1 MQAELRHAFPF
12 IPEGIHVAFAH
23 FQKPFLFLARIRLV
37 AGLICYLFV
46 VSQTDN
52 LDPRLHVG
60 AVQILIYGSFG
71 TFLLRR
77 SIEDGRARLLG
88 VLYYLI
94 GNNYIP
100 LALSAAYFASESPWA
115 RTTITV
121 LAGTNLEA
129 FVILFFWLFVAVF
142 PTANV
147 PHRVLRPIAFGA
159 AASLGIGFF
168 FIGLGGMRIYRR
180 LSGKPLPHLI
190 DSLSELFFMLWAL
203 GAPLIIAASL
213 VLLWKFRLLRES
225 DRQRS
230 LLAFLAISIAFGLPM
245 LTSHLRSLSP
255 AFRLQPDTVD
265 VLYFV
270 INATWALFP
279 MAFTYVVL
287 AQRVLDVEKIASG
300 ALRYLLTRYS
310 ALTFAFLPLALLSY
324 FGWLN
329 RHSTLAELFEGS
341 SAIVIVALGGL
352 GIAALVYHRTWLD
365 YIDRRFFSERY
376 NSRRVL
382 TELVEQVRGT
392 RNLVELA
399 KLVERGVDLALHL
412 ERVALM
418 VEDPAVGRFVDPRHQ
433 VRPLDPG
440 SQLITLV
447 SGSRDPIAVDLEAPS
462 SPFRSLP
469 EDDKLWLLENRVEMI
484 APAHS
489 LDGNLIAVLVLGAK
503 KSELPFLLEDRELL
517 AGVCSSA
524 GLVVELLRLKE
535 TSSPVA
541 SPPSLNERFEATAAV
556 EADGNDGGNA
566 EAAMECIACDRV
578 FPPGT
583 AECPHCFVDTE
594 KTNAPYI
601 LRDLYRLDHRLGA
614 GGMAVVYRAKDLKL
628 GRTVAIKTLP
638 RVNAEAAMRLRRE
651 ARTAASVTHPG
662 LAAIYG
668 LETWRGVPMIITE
681 YLAGGTLADQLGQ
694 DPLDPL
700 AAIDMASTVAQAL
713 AKIHTAGILHRDIK
727 PSNIGYTEDGDVKL
741 LDFGIARIQH
751 DFRKERPDDENTA
764 PGPDG
769 SRIVN
774 TASLMLPRTRTG
786 QLVGT
791 VTYLSPEAARGEKAD
806 TGVDLWALAVCL
818 YESLTAENLFYGR
831 NFQDVLGKIR
841 DQRIAD
847 VRQKAPTCP
856 EPLALFLAEELHLD
870 RSRRS
875 EDGLEMASRLRIVR
889 AKILA

>member
-1 MQAELRHAFPF
+1 MLVFSANAYATGLIYPVITKAPAPWSWILAVTWGIRMDAFLPLFLWKFVDVFPNARVSHPYFWAASSLKLISVWLGLFINSLAWIRVFRFLASVTTPVWIDGMVLLLDKQWELL
-12 IPEGIHVAFAH
+12 IPLIGAAG
-23 FQKPFLFLARIRLV
+23 PFLWLKRRRLLADEQRRITMAV
-37 AGLICYLFV
+37 IA
-46 VSQTDN
+46 
-52 LDPRLHVG
+52 VG
-60 AVQILIYGSFG
+60 AFCLAMMEIL
-71 TFLLRR
+71 
-77 SIEDGRARLLG
+77 
-88 VLYYLI
+88 
-94 GNNYIP
+94 
-100 LALSAAYFASESPWA
+100 
-115 RTTITV
+115 
-121 LAGTNLEA
+121 LEA
-129 FVILFFWLFVAVF
+129 FIPGLRPWIGFNFYTSNILVAVF
-142 PTANV
+142 P
-147 PHRVLRPIAFGA
+147 I
-159 AASLGIGFF
+159 
-168 FIGLGGMRIYRR
+168 
-180 LSGKPLPHLI
+180 
-190 DSLSELFFMLWAL
+190 
-203 GAPLIIAASL
+203 
-213 VLLWKFRLLRES
+213 LL
-225 DRQRS
+225 
-230 LLAFLAISIAFGLPM
+230 
-245 LTSHLRSLSP
+245 
-255 AFRLQPDTVD
+255 
-265 VLYFV
+265 
-270 INATWALFP
+270 
-279 MAFTYVVL
+279 TYSVL
-287 AQRVLDVEKIASG
+287 AHRVLDVASV
-300 ALRYLLTRYS
+300 ARNAVRYVLTRYS
-310 ALTFAFLPLALLSY
+310 AAALGFVPFGFIVY
-324 FGWLN
+324 FGWVH
-329 RHSTLAELFEGS
+329 RHSTLIELFSGS
-341 SAIVIVALGGL
+341 PAIVLLTTTLLGAL
-352 GIAALVYHRTWLD
+352 ALTFRQPVLD
-365 YIDRRFFSERY
+365 YIDRRFFTERY

-392 RNLVELA
+392 RNLAELA

-447 SGSRDPIAVDLEAPS
+447 AGSRDPIAVDLEAPS

-469 EDDKLWLLENRVEMI
+469 EDDKLWLVENRVEMI

-489 LDGNLIAVLVLGAK
+489 LDGILIAVLVLGAK

-535 TSSPVA
+535 TASPVA
-541 SPPSLNERFEATAAV
+541 SLPSLNERFEAAASV
-556 EADGNDGGNA
+556 EGAGNEGNDG

-583 AECPHCFVDTE
+583 TECPHCFVDAE
-594 KTNAPYI
+594 KTNAPFI

-614 GGMAVVYRAKDLKL
+614 GGMAVVYRARDLKL

-651 ARTAASVTHPG
+651 ARTAASVTHQG

-700 AAIDMASTVAQAL
+700 GAIDMASTVAQAL
-713 AKIHTAGILHRDIK
+713 AKIHAAGILHRDIK

-831 NFQDVLGKIR
+831 NFQDVLTKIR

-875 EDGLEMASRLRIVR
+875 EDGLEMASRLRMVR

>member
-1 MQAELRHAFPF
+1 MTLR
-12 IPEGIHVAFAH
+12 
-23 FQKPFLFLARIRLV
+23 
-37 AGLICYLFV
+37 
-46 VSQTDN
+46 
-52 LDPRLHVG
+52 
-60 AVQILIYGSFG
+60 
-71 TFLLRR
+71 LRR
-77 SIEDGRARLLG
+77 DAAFDWCERAAIGLAFGRALLGLLCYPLVVYYFPNSVSATTHTLAFQIALFGGSAFFVRRMAPDDERARLLAAVFIACANAYTTG
-88 VLYYLI
+88 LVQPMIHMASPPWSWICTVAWAIRVDAFL
-94 GNNYIP
+94 P
-100 LALSAAYFASESPWA
+100 LFLWK
-115 RTTITV
+115 
-121 LAGTNLEA
+121 
-129 FVILFFWLFVAVF
+129 FVEVF
-142 PTANV
+142 PTTRISHPFFHASNALRRIALGLGIFFNV
-147 PHRVLRPIAFGA
+147 IAGIRAIRFLGGFTIPIWPDAIVLLLDKQWEILIPLIVAAAPFLLLKRQRLSADERRRVLLTVIAI
-159 AASLGIGFF
+159 SLFCH
-168 FIGLGGMRIYRR
+168 GM
-180 LSGKPLPHLI
+180 LELL
-190 DSLSELFFMLWAL
+190 LEELFPSLPWWDRTATFYGRSRFFLGNAL
-203 GAPLIIAASL
+203 
-213 VLLWKFRLLRES
+213 
-225 DRQRS
+225 
-230 LLAFLAISIAFGLPM
+230 
-245 LTSHLRSLSP
+245 
-255 AFRLQPDTVD
+255 
-265 VLYFV
+265 Y
-270 INATWALFP
+270 ALFP
-279 MAFTYVVL
+279 ILMTYTIR
-287 AQRVLDVEKIASG
+287 AHRVLDVASV
-300 ALRYLLTRYS
+300 ARNAVRYVLTRYS
-310 ALTFAFLPLALLSY
+310 AAALGFVPFVFIVY
-324 FGWLN
+324 FGWTH
-329 RHSTLAELFEGS
+329 RESTLVELFSGS
-341 SAIVIVALGGL
+341 PAIVLSTAFLLGAL
-352 GIAALVYHRTWLD
+352 ALIYRQPVLD
-365 YIDRRFFSERY
+365 YIDRRFFTERY

-541 SPPSLNERFEATAAV
+541 SPPSLNERFEAAAAV

-583 AECPHCFVDTE
+583 AECPNCFVDTE

-700 AAIDMASTVAQAL
+700 TAIDMASTVAQAL

>member
-1 MQAELRHAFPF
+1 MIPSFWRDNAWAAFERTAVGF
-12 IPEGIHVAFAH
+12 AFGRAV
-23 FQKPFLFLARIRLV
+23 L
-37 AGLICYLFV
+37 GLICYPLLGYFFPDGIDARSHISAAQIILFAG
-46 VSQTDN
+46 SA
-52 LDPRLHVG
+52 LLLYRL
-60 AVQILIYGSFG
+60 AS
-71 TFLLRR
+71 
-77 SIEDGRARLLG
+77 SDDRARYVSAVLVFSANAYATGFIHLVIAKVPAPWSWIFTIAWGIRVEALLPFF
-88 VLYYLI
+88 L
-94 GNNYIP
+94 
-100 LALSAAYFASESPWA
+100 WK
-115 RTTITV
+115 
-121 LAGTNLEA
+121 
-129 FVILFFWLFVAVF
+129 FVEVF
-142 PTANV
+142 PNS
-147 PHRVLRPIAFGA
+147 RVSHPYFA
-159 AASLGIGFF
+159 AASFLKHAALWLGVFLNVLASIRVFRF
-168 FIGLGGMRIYRR
+168 LASVETPPWVDGMVLLLDKQWELLIPLIMAAASFLWLKRRR
-180 LSGKPLPHLI
+180 LSSDEKRRISMAVIAIGAFCYAMF
-190 DSLSELFFMLWAL
+190 EVML
-203 GAPLIIAASL
+203 
-213 VLLWKFRLLRES
+213 E
-225 DRQRS
+225 
-230 LLAFLAISIAFGLPM
+230 
-245 LTSHLRSLSP
+245 
-255 AFRLQPDTVD
+255 
-265 VLYFV
+265 
-270 INATWALFP
+270 ALFP
-279 MAFTYVVL
+279 NLPIWWMADRTYRFYAGNIYYATFPILLTYSVL
-287 AQRVLDVEKIASG
+287 AHRVLDVASV
-300 ALRYLLTRYS
+300 ARNAVRYVLTRYS
-310 ALTFAFLPLALLSY
+310 AAALGFVPFVFVVY
-324 FGWLN
+324 FGWTH
-329 RHSTLAELFEGS
+329 RHSTLVELFSGS
-341 SAIVIVALGGL
+341 PAIVLSTAFLLGAL
-352 GIAALVYHRTWLD
+352 ALIYRQPVLD
-365 YIDRRFFSERY
+365 YIDRRFFTERY

-412 ERVALM
+412 DRVALM

-541 SPPSLNERFEATAAV
+541 SPPSLNERFEAAAAV

-583 AECPHCFVDTE
+583 AECPNCFVDTE
-594 KTNAPYI
+594 KTNAPYV

-831 NFQDVLGKIR
+831 NFQDVLAKIR

>member
-1 MQAELRHAFPF
+1 MGFAFARVLLGLLAYPLF
-12 IPEGIHVAFAH
+12 HHYYPEGFTS
-23 FQKPFLFLARIRLV
+23 QNLV
-37 AGLICYLFV
+37 SIA
-46 VSQTDN
+46 
-52 LDPRLHVG
+52 
-60 AVQILIYGSFG
+60 QILIFGGSAWLLLRLARPDKRAVYVVAVLIFSANAYATNFIHPLIIKFSAPWSWILTVTWALHVEAFLPFFLWKFVEVFPNSKASHPFFSAANFLKVSALWLG
-71 TFLLRR
+71 IFINSLALIRAFRFLASLTTPVWVDGVVLLLDKRWEILIPHITAAIPFLLLKR
-77 SIEDGRARLLG
+77 
-88 VLYYLI
+88 
-94 GNNYIP
+94 
-100 LALSAAYFASESPWA
+100 
-115 RTTITV
+115 
-121 LAGTNLEA
+121 
-129 FVILFFWLFVAVF
+129 
-142 PTANV
+142 
-147 PHRVLRPIAFGA
+147 
-159 AASLGIGFF
+159 
-168 FIGLGGMRIYRR
+168 RR
-180 LSGKPLPHLI
+180 LSADERRRIALAVIAVGAFCTAMLEILLETLI
-190 DSLSELFFMLWAL
+190 PGMKEWSTAL
-203 GAPLIIAASL
+203 GYNFYTGNLLITAFPL
-213 VLLWKFRLLRES
+213 LL
-225 DRQRS
+225 
-230 LLAFLAISIAFGLPM
+230 
-245 LTSHLRSLSP
+245 
-255 AFRLQPDTVD
+255 
-265 VLYFV
+265 
-270 INATWALFP
+270 
-279 MAFTYVVL
+279 TYSVL
-287 AQRVLDVEKIASG
+287 AHRVLDVASV
-300 ALRYLLTRYS
+300 ARNAIRYVLTRYS
-310 ALTFAFLPLALLSY
+310 AAALGFVPFVFIVYFAWTHRESTLVELFSGSPAIVLSTAGVLGALALIY
-324 FGWLN
+324 
-329 RHSTLAELFEGS
+329 RQP
-341 SAIVIVALGGL
+341 V
-352 GIAALVYHRTWLD
+352 LD
-365 YIDRRFFSERY
+365 YIDRRFFTERY

-412 ERVALM
+412 ERAALM
-418 VEDPAVGRFVDPRHQ
+418 VEDPAVGRFIDPRHQ

-447 SGSRDPIAVDLEAPS
+447 AGSRDPIAVDLEAPS

-469 EDDKLWLLENRVEMI
+469 EDDKLWLVENRVEMI

-489 LDGNLIAVLVLGAK
+489 LDGILIAVLVLGAK
-503 KSELPFLLEDRELL
+503 KSDLPFLLEDRELL

-535 TSSPVA
+535 TALPA
-541 SPPSLNERFEATAAV
+541 TTPPSLTERFEASALV
-556 EADGNDGGNA
+556 EGAGNEGNDG

-583 AECPHCFVDTE
+583 TECPHCFVDTE

-601 LRDLYRLDHRLGA
+601 LRDLYRLDHRLGS

-628 GRTVAIKTLP
+628 GRTVALKTLP

-651 ARTAASVTHPG
+651 ARTAASVSHQG

-713 AKIHTAGILHRDIK
+713 AKIHKAGILHRDIK

-831 NFQDVLGKIR
+831 SFQDVLARIR
-841 DQRIAD
+841 DLRIAD

-870 RSRRS
+870 RGRRS
-875 EDGLEMASRLRIVR
+875 EDGLEMATRLRIVR
-889 AKILA
+889 TKILA